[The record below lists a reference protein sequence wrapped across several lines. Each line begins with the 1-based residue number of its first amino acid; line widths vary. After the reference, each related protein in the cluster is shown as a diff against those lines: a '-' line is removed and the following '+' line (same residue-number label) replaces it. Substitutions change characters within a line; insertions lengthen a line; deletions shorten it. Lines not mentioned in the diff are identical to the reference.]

1 MGDAAHAGSVV
12 GFYDTHPISQ
22 TQILQKLE
30 RQGVDLTT
38 LTEDILQ
45 QHDQDHYGGLAA
57 NDALAAA
64 AGLNDTTRVLD
75 LCCGLGGPAR
85 YMAQHYG
92 CRVTGVDL
100 TQSRIDGAR
109 TLTDMTRQ
117 SDRVTF
123 LCANAL
129 DLPLD
134 DRSFDVVLSQE
145 AFCHIPDK
153 PRLIAECAR
162 VLVPGGLLAFTDIL
176 ATRKTTDA
184 VRERLEREMTF
195 IDLQTDDQYAAELER
210 CNCPPVRMDDL
221 GTAWRDILIQRLA
234 MYRSLKD
241 QTVERFGQEHFDR
254 WDSAYDFFV
263 HQFESGQLS
272 GGRFVG
278 LKR

>member
-263 HQFESGQLS
+263 HQFETGQLS

>member
-45 QHDQDHYGGLAA
+45 QHDQDHFGGLAA

>member
-45 QHDQDHYGGLAA
+45 LHDQDHYGGLAA

>member
-45 QHDQDHYGGLAA
+45 LHDQDHYGGLAA

-134 DRSFDVVLSQE
+134 DRSFDVVMSQE

-263 HQFESGQLS
+263 HQFETGQLS

>member
-45 QHDQDHYGGLAA
+45 QHDQDHFGGLAA

-162 VLVPGGLLAFTDIL
+162 VLVPGGPLAFTDIL

-184 VRERLEREMTF
+184 VRE
-195 IDLQTDDQYAAELER
+195 
-210 CNCPPVRMDDL
+210 
-221 GTAWRDILIQRLA
+221 
-234 MYRSLKD
+234 
-241 QTVERFGQEHFDR
+241 
-254 WDSAYDFFV
+254 
-263 HQFESGQLS
+263 
-272 GGRFVG
+272 
-278 LKR
+278 

>member
-45 QHDQDHYGGLAA
+45 QHDQDHFGGLAA

-75 LCCGLGGPAR
+75 LCCGIGGPAR

>member
-184 VRERLEREMTF
+184 VRVILEGETTF

-263 HQFESGQLS
+263 HQFETGQLS